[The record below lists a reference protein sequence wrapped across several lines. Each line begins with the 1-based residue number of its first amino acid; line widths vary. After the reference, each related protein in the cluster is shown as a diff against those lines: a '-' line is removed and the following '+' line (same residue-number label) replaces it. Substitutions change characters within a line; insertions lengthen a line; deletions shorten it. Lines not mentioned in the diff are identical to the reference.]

1 MRHPFSALKGFRKFF
16 KTMSYKMVATNV
28 EYMIGH
34 IHGVAAHYYRAE
46 SVIDLVMQ
54 DYAKAIDDLT
64 NQGCFRANSGVSDI
78 NGKPVDALNAIRSR
92 YYVNAVAHEANPPYP
107 CLESKEHK
115 YRPVWQKDPKLKRM
129 LTYGMCTSG

>member
-1 MRHPFSALKGFRKFF
+1 MDFSLLSPTIIVHIILLLFGNREFVLQVPQMRHPFSALKGFRKFF
-16 KTMSYKMVATNV
+16 KTMSYMMVATNV

-78 NGKPVDALNAIRSR
+78 NGSCGCIERDSV
-92 YYVNAVAHEANPPYP
+92 
-107 CLESKEHK
+107 
-115 YRPVWQKDPKLKRM
+115 
-129 LTYGMCTSG
+129 

>member
-1 MRHPFSALKGFRKFF
+1 
-16 KTMSYKMVATNV
+16 MVATNV

-54 DYAKAIDDLT
+54 DYAKAIDDMT

-78 NGKPVDALNAIRSR
+78 NGIKPVDALNAIRSR
-92 YYVNAVAHEANPPYP
+92 YYVNAVAHGANPPYP
-107 CLESKEHK
+107 MPKVEGAQISPCLAKGPQTEKNVD
-115 YRPVWQKDPKLKRM
+115 VWDV
-129 LTYGMCTSG
+129 Y